1 MKRLGLIIVVFLF
14 NITTSFSFAQE
25 EKLTVDDCVEIALQQ
40 NPDILMSEF
49 SFKIAGKEVTTSLA
63 NMLPYIDTDLSY
75 YHSVRGPSSRLKI
88 DPRTGIP
95 VPVQPNEIET
105 WSSNVGLSVSESI
118 FNGGYN
124 IFNIKRALAAKNSS
138 KFNLKLTKQ
147 NTILVV
153 KERYYNLIKAEK
165 LLEVVEET
173 LKSSEESYKR
183 AQVLFEVGK
192 APKSDVLKAKVQLE
206 NDRLSLITAQN
217 DLSVARTSLNHVLG
231 FDVNKKIKGIEKL
244 DVPEY
249 TIAYEDV
256 MSNASQNHPSLLK
269 NEFDLKASKASVG
282 MAVSSFLPSVR
293 AYYSYNWSNEDINEI
308 ENIFDKDYN
317 WYLGIGLSLP
327 LFEGFSRVAEVS
339 KAKLNKLSQKMKLE
353 QVKRDV
359 ALEAQQSYFYL
370 EQAKKKIAVTQETV
384 ESAEEDLRLN
394 KEKYR
399 LGSGTML
406 DLLIAQVSYKQAICD
421 HLQALYD
428 YKFAIARVEKV
439 MGVLVQ

>member
-1 MKRLGLIIVVFLF
+1 MKRLGLKIFVFVIIF
-14 NITTSFSFAQE
+14 TASFSFAQE
-25 EKLTVDDCVEIALQQ
+25 KELTVNECVEIALQQ
-40 NPDILMSEF
+40 NPDIIMSEF
-49 SFKIAGKEVTTSLA
+49 SFKIAGKNVTTSLA
-63 NMLPYIDTDLSY
+63 NLLPSIDANLSY
-75 YHSVRGPSSRLKI
+75 YHSVRGPSSRLMI

-95 VPVQPNEIET
+95 VPVQPNEIKS
-105 WSSNVGLSVSESI
+105 WSSNVDLSVNETI

-124 IFNIKRALAAKNSS
+124 IYNIKRAIAAKKSS
-138 KFNLKLTKQ
+138 KYNLKLTKQ

-153 KERYYNLIKAEK
+153 KERYYNLLKAEK
-165 LLEVVEET
+165 LLEVAEET

-217 DLSVARTSLNHVLG
+217 DLSVARASLNHVLG

-244 DVPEY
+244 DIPEY
-249 TIAYEDV
+249 SIEYEDV
-256 MSNASQNHPSLLK
+256 VNNASQYHPSLLK
-269 NEFDLKASKASVG
+269 NEFDLKVSGASVG
-282 MAVSSFLPSVR
+282 MAVSSFLPSIR
-293 AYYSYNWSNEDINEI
+293 AYYSYSWSNSNLNEI
-308 ENIFDKDYN
+308 NSIWDTDYR
-317 WYLGIGLSLP
+317 WYLGVGLSMPIFQGL
-327 LFEGFSRVAEVS
+327 SRVAEVS
-339 KAKLNKLSQKMKLE
+339 KAKLNRLSQNKKLE
-353 QVKRDV
+353 QVKRNV

-370 EQAKKKIAVTQETV
+370 KQAKKKISVTRETV

-406 DLLIAQVSYKQAICD
+406 DLLNAQVSYSQAKSDYI
-421 HLQALYD
+421 QSLYD
-428 YKFAIARVEKV
+428 YKYAIARVEKA